1 MPKTAYV
8 NVKDVNRLQEN
19 IVNFIWAWAKI
30 EKTPIPQKDI
40 IVGMREQG
48 VKTFTTVNA
57 LNSLL
62 RKGYIR
68 RASTVS
74 NKTYYVL
81 CRTI

>member
-1 MPKTAYV
+1 MPKTAYI
-8 NVKDVNRLQEN
+8 NTKDVNGLQEN
-19 IVNFIWAWAKI
+19 IVNFISVWART
-30 EKTPIPQKDI
+30 EKTPIPQKEI
-40 IVGMREQG
+40 VVGMREQG

-68 RASTVS
+68 RSCQVS